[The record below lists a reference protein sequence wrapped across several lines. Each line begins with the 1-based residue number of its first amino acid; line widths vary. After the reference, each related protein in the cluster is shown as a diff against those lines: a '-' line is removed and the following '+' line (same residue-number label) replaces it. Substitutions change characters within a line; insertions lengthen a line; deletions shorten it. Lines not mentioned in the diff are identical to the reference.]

1 MKKWSLLITCL
12 FTFFTLTALT
22 VNARPTIDF
31 DEIEDEIEESLEL
44 ENLSQ
49 LYEMEEPII
58 VYEEEGISY
67 QIDGYALYELEGIAR
82 GWEIPFDDNR
92 DRGGLLVTHLTIVN
106 DSSDEF
112 FVGLSQDYRIAGA
125 DRYHSHTSQLISEE
139 EVFLNSVIEADNIL
153 APGEEFTGFETIS
166 LSSEYLDQA
175 LENGEVN
182 FTPGY
187 ITFDLEGSASEN
199 ILPDIVTVLPLSEE
213 AEEKVASSG
222 DFYPDEVTLQNMGSK
237 TMLDEGYEEETITI
251 EDIDVT
257 INGYQITEFTPAADQ
272 EARFEDFKDGVVLY
286 TIEYTIENNSDRD
299 ENRVN
304 FENAYAQMIL
314 NENIAFSNAGL
325 LEPRASEEILE
336 EGESATSYFVFAFS
350 KDDYELYEGRSV
362 HLNVTINDADFRAI
376 NDYQELMFTIKEGD

>member
-22 VNARPTIDF
+22 VNAQPTVDF

-222 DFYPDEVTLQNMGSK
+222 DFIRMK
-237 TMLDEGYEEETITI
+237 
-251 EDIDVT
+251 
-257 INGYQITEFTPAADQ
+257 
-272 EARFEDFKDGVVLY
+272 
-286 TIEYTIENNSDRD
+286 
-299 ENRVN
+299 
-304 FENAYAQMIL
+304 
-314 NENIAFSNAGL
+314 
-325 LEPRASEEILE
+325 
-336 EGESATSYFVFAFS
+336 
-350 KDDYELYEGRSV
+350 
-362 HLNVTINDADFRAI
+362 
-376 NDYQELMFTIKEGD
+376 